1 MKGAFSFPNRITA
14 DAKRMILL
22 MLESDSQ
29 KRSTLT
35 ELTKEDWVTNKNEID
50 KLKEVKRWNYLLK
63 KSAIKPSIPHLGNA
77 VS

>member
-29 KRSTLT
+29 KRSTLA
-35 ELTKEDWVTNKNEID
+35 ELTQEDWVTNKNEID
-50 KLKEVKRWNYLLK
+50 KLKEVKR
-63 KSAIKPSIPHLGNA
+63 
-77 VS
+77 